1 MELKQEGVS
10 LEPSLWRRCPQVDTI
25 ICSYAEVPL
34 PPDNRPLRCIFVF
47 PVCEPSGTNDS
58 FWASFDH
65 VKDHIYATLGH
76 STGTAGPLAHHNL
89 TLQFTE
95 ISWKYWI
102 NTFSTPSSCN
112 DRDRITQLR
121 LWISRVNVRCL
132 NMQALDQDG
141 VDLRYSPIP
150 LETLLTGASE
160 RLRAALASVVENFQ

>member
-47 PVCEPSGTNDS
+47 PICEPSGTNDS
-58 FWASFDH
+58 FWESFDH
-65 VKDHIYATLGH
+65 VKDHIHATLGH
-76 STGTAGPLAHHNL
+76 SAGGPVDHNL

-102 NTFSTPSSCN
+102 DRFRLSIPVTRN
-112 DRDRITQLR
+112 DRDRFTQPR
-121 LWISRVNVRCL
+121 LWLASTTVRCL

-141 VDLRYSPIP
+141 VDLGDSLVP
-150 LETLLTGASE
+150 LENLLTGSSE
-160 RLRAALASVVENFQ
+160 WLRAVFEVILEHLQ